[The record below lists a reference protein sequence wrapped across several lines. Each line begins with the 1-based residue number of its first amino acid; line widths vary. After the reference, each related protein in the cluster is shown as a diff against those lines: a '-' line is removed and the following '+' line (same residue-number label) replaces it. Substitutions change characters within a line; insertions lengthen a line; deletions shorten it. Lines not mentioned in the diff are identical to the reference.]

1 MNPIF
6 KRSSVRQF
14 TEEPV
19 SIEAIEQLMRAAMAA
34 PSAGNQQPWEF
45 FIVRDETTRM
55 ALSTC
60 SPYAVP
66 VKHAPCVVVVCT
78 RTSDLR
84 FPQDAPYDMSAA
96 TENIL
101 LEATAL
107 DLGACWLGIAP
118 ERDRMTAV
126 QVALG
131 MPKTLE
137 PFALVVVGHPVSEP
151 EPKGPS
157 RYDETRVHWV

>member
-60 SPYAVP
+60 SPYAAP

-96 TENIL
+96 TENLL

-137 PFALVVVGHPVSEP
+137 PFALVVVGHPASEP